1 MVVADSKGEQI
12 AAGLDIANGTHID
25 HVELNSCVPN
35 YPHHSF
41 GKVVNGTPYLAVSS
55 TASAFA
61 SACACTTAS
70 AGADFIAPIIG
81 VDFLNHQIGCCMSSS
96 PDGSNHH
103 ALNKIS
109 YRP

>member
-1 MVVADSKGEQI
+1 MVVADSKGERI

-25 HVELNSCVPN
+25 HAELNSCVPN
-35 YPHHSF
+35 YHRHSF

-55 TASAFA
+55 TASA
-61 SACACTTAS
+61 
-70 AGADFIAPIIG
+70 DLIAPIIG
-81 VDFLNHQIGCCMSSS
+81 VDFLNHRIGCCMSSS
-96 PDGSNHH
+96 LDGSNHH

>member
-25 HVELNSCVPN
+25 HAELNSCVPN
-35 YPHHSF
+35 YHHHSF

-55 TASAFA
+55 TAS
-61 SACACTTAS
+61 
-70 AGADFIAPIIG
+70 ADFIAPIIG

-96 PDGSNHH
+96 LDGSNHH

-109 YRP
+109 YHP